1 MRYVMGEEMKSMRIG
16 CFERTGCLITWLP
29 NDIHDTK
36 VRPQGMPQ
44 GSFTVP
50 TNQSQAQD
58 HLNDETAEP
67 EAQDEEEA
75 ALDEEQRYLEEEETE
90 VCECEMENEDDLNY
104 QYDG

>member
-1 MRYVMGEEMKSMRIG
+1 MMCWEGTMTAAGRQILISVLVQKAMRYVMGEEMESMRIG
-16 CFERTGCLITWLP
+16 CFECTGCLIIWLP

-50 TNQSQAQD
+50 TNHRQAQD

-67 EAQDEEEA
+67 EAQDEEA
-75 ALDEEQRYLEEEETE
+75 
-90 VCECEMENEDDLNY
+90 
-104 QYDG
+104 